1 MMSNHL
7 TEEQIQGNLDGQDSF
22 DSKAIKE
29 HLKVCASCQ
38 KSLVEYRKLYTALNT
53 DLFSA
58 LPNDFS
64 EQVVSAVSG
73 SRESRW
79 QLFES
84 GFIIAFFLFGV
95 AASIYF
101 VNPLP
106 FLTNTATNIFNSLS
120 GFATKI
126 LPELNG
132 NLPIFIVAILIF
144 LLVELID
151 KKVLRSRL

>member
-1 MMSNHL
+1 MSNHL
-7 TEEQIQGNLDGQDSF
+7 TEEQIQGYLDKQDSF
-22 DSKAIKE
+22 DSKAIEE
-29 HLKVCASCQ
+29 HLRVCASCR
-38 KSLVEYRKLYTALNT
+38 KSLEEYRKLYTALNT

-58 LPNDFS
+58 LANDFS

-84 GFIIAFFLFGV
+84 GFIIAFFLIGV
-95 AASIYF
+95 AASLYF
-101 VNPLP
+101 INPLP
-106 FLTNTATNIFNSLS
+106 FLTNAATNIFNSLG

-151 KKVLRSRL
+151 KKILRSRL

>member
-1 MMSNHL
+1 MSNHL
-7 TEEQIQGNLDGQDSF
+7 TEEQIQGYLDDQDSF

-38 KSLVEYRKLYTALNT
+38 KSLEEYRKLYTALNT

-95 AASIYF
+95 AASLYF
-101 VNPLP
+101 INPLP
-106 FLTNTATNIFNSLS
+106 FLTNTATNIFNSLG
-120 GFATKI
+120 GFAIKI

-144 LLVELID
+144 LLVEVID
-151 KKVLRSRL
+151 KKILRSRL

>member
-7 TEEQIQGNLDGQDSF
+7 TEEQIQGYLDDQDRF
-22 DSKAIKE
+22 DLKAIEE
-29 HLKVCASCQ
+29 HLRVCASCQ
-38 KSLVEYRKLYTALNT
+38 KSLEEYRKLYTALNT

-58 LPNDFS
+58 LPNNFS
-64 EQVVSAVSG
+64 EQVVSVVSG

-84 GFIIAFFLFGV
+84 GFIIAFFLFVV

-101 VNPLP
+101 INPLA
-106 FLTNTATNIFNSLS
+106 FLTNTATNIFISLS

-144 LLVELID
+144 LLVEVID
-151 KKVLRSRL
+151 KKILRSRL

>member
-1 MMSNHL
+1 MRSNHL
-7 TEEQIQGNLDGQDSF
+7 TEEQIQGYLDDQDSF

-38 KSLVEYRKLYTALNT
+38 KSLEEYRKLYSALNT

-101 VNPLP
+101 INPLP
-106 FLTNTATNIFNSLS
+106 FLTNTAINIFNSLS

-132 NLPIFIVAILIF
+132 NLPIVIVAILIF

>member
-7 TEEQIQGNLDGQDSF
+7 TEEQIQGYLDDQDRF
-22 DSKAIKE
+22 DSIAIKE

-38 KSLVEYRKLYTALNT
+38 KSLEEYRKLYTALNT

-58 LPNDFS
+58 LPNNFS
-64 EQVVSAVSG
+64 EQVVSVVSG

-101 VNPLP
+101 INPLP

-144 LLVELID
+144 LLVEIID
-151 KKVLRSRL
+151 KKILKPRL

>member
-1 MMSNHL
+1 MGNHL
-7 TEEQIQGNLDGQDSF
+7 TEEQIQGYLDEQDSF
-22 DSKAIKE
+22 DSKAIEE
-29 HLKVCASCQ
+29 HLRVCASCQ
-38 KSLVEYRKLYTALNT
+38 KNLEEYRKLYTALNT

-58 LPNDFS
+58 LSNDFS

-84 GFIIAFFLFGV
+84 GFIIAFFLIGV
-95 AASIYF
+95 AASLYF
-101 VNPLP
+101 INPLP
-106 FLTNTATNIFNSLS
+106 FLTNAATNIFNSLG
-120 GFATKI
+120 GFAIKI

-144 LLVELID
+144 LLVEVID
-151 KKVLRSRL
+151 KKSLRSRL